1 MAKVE
6 IKTKEAKARAALAG
20 GKAKKK
26 KWNKKKVQE
35 KLANAVLF
43 EQKAYDKFNAEVPKV
58 GMGPWGWLCL
68 VSTRESAEPDRS
80 FCAPLLAILSP
91 LLFFLLRPQLKL
103 ITPSIVSERLKI
115 SGSLARKAIKE
126 LVNKGL
132 VKGVSVHS
140 KQGTYTRAIE
150 KETK

>member
-43 EQKAYDKFNAEVPKV
+43 EQKAYDKFNTEVPKV
-58 GMGPWGWLCL
+58 C
-68 VSTRESAEPDRS
+68 VYT
-80 FCAPLLAILSP
+80 
-91 LLFFLLRPQLKL
+91 QH
-103 ITPSIVSERLKI
+103 
-115 SGSLARKAIKE
+115 
-126 LVNKGL
+126 
-132 VKGVSVHS
+132 SVL
-140 KQGTYTRAIE
+140 GD
-150 KETK
+150 